1 MFFFKGKRPLAS
13 FSVVAEVWVK
23 PHPWKFLLMA
33 RDAPKRTII
42 FTPCV
47 TWGSVPFWNITV
59 SELQLLASYNIKIT
73 VEC

>member
-23 PHPWKFLLMA
+23 PHPGNSCLWPGMPQKG
-33 RDAPKRTII
+33 P

-59 SELQLLASYNIKIT
+59 SELQLLASYNIYKNNR
-73 VEC
+73 